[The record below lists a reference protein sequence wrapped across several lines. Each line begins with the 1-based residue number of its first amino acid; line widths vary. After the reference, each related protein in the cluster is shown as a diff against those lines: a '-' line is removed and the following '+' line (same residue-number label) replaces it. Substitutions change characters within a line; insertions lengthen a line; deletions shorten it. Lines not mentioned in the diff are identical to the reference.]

1 MAAPFT
7 ASPVLGVDLNTITLA
22 ADVGPASG
30 AEDAPQLGTQVFGS
44 NGRLYVY
51 AQAGES
57 INASTANCA
66 ISTTTFVA
74 FDPSSVSGGSYL
86 SPAVNMATGA
96 RGWFSKAS
104 V

>member
-7 ASPVLGVDLNTITLA
+7 VSPVLGCDLNTITLA

-44 NGRLYVY
+44 DGRRYIY
-51 AQAGES
+51 AQANAT
-57 INASTANCA
+57 IAASTAVCLINA
-66 ISTTTFVA
+66 TTFLVA
-74 FDPSSVSGGSYL
+74 ATGGAAR
-86 SPAVNMATGA
+86 SPAVAMATGD
-96 RGWFSKAS
+96 RGWFSVAS

>member
-51 AQAGES
+51 AQAGAS
-57 INASTANCA
+57 INASDADCA
-66 ISTTTFVA
+66 INTTTFVA
-74 FDPSSVSGGSYL
+74 SASGGSYL
-86 SPAVNMATGA
+86 SPAVNMATGD